1 MRELEKFPSVV
12 SDIMT
17 SPAITVDAEVNVR
30 DASLLMAEKEIGSVI
45 VIERGAPVGIVTK
58 RDIIRKLVSLC
69 LDPCETKVKDIMSKP
84 LITVGKDIGILK
96 AMRKIREHS
105 ITQLVVMDEDTLEG
119 VVSERDVTR
128 GVSIASLGC
137 FSSLLR
143 RRE

>member
-17 SPAITVDAEVNVR
+17 SPAITVNAEVNVR
-30 DASLLMAEKEIGSVI
+30 DAALLMAEKEIGSVI
-45 VIERGAPVGIVTK
+45 VVEKGAPVGIVTK
-58 RDIIRKLVSLC
+58 RDIIHKLVSLC

-84 LITVGKDIGILK
+84 LITIGKDVGILK
-96 AMRKIREHS
+96 AMRQMQEHS
-105 ITQLVVMDEDTLEG
+105 ITQLVVMEGDALEG

-128 GVSIASLGC
+128 GVSIASLGS

-143 RRE
+143 CRE

>member
-1 MRELEKFPSVV
+1 MEKFPSVV
-12 SDIMT
+12 SDIMA

-45 VIERGAPVGIVTK
+45 VIERGTPVGIVTK
-58 RDIIRKLVSLC
+58 RDIICKLVSLC

-84 LITVGKDIGILK
+84 LITVGKDVGILE

>member
-45 VIERGAPVGIVTK
+45 VVERGAPVGIVTK
-58 RDIIRKLVSLC
+58 RDIIRKLVALC

-84 LITVGKDIGILK
+84 LITIGKDIGILK
-96 AMRKIREHS
+96 AMRQMQEHS
-105 ITQLVVMDEDTLEG
+105 ITQLVVMDEDALEG

-128 GVSIASLGC
+128 GVSIASLGS

-143 RRE
+143 CRE

>member
-45 VIERGAPVGIVTK
+45 VVKRGTPVGIVTK
-58 RDIIRKLVSLC
+58 RDIIRKLVALC

-84 LITVGKDIGILK
+84 LITIGKDIGILK
-96 AMRKIREHS
+96 AMRQMQEHS
-105 ITQLVVMDEDTLEG
+105 ITQLVVMDEDALEG

-128 GVSIASLGC
+128 GVSIASLGS

-143 RRE
+143 CRE

>member
-30 DASLLMAEKEIGSVI
+30 DASLLMADKEIGSVI
-45 VIERGAPVGIVTK
+45 VVERGAPVGIVTK
-58 RDIIRKLVSLC
+58 RDIIRKLVALC

-84 LITVGKDIGILK
+84 LITIGKDIGILK
-96 AMRKIREHS
+96 AMRQMQEHS
-105 ITQLVVMDEDTLEG
+105 ITQLVVMDEDALEG

-128 GVSIASLGC
+128 GVSIASLGS

-143 RRE
+143 YRE

>member
-45 VIERGAPVGIVTK
+45 VVERGAPVGIVTK
-58 RDIIRKLVSLC
+58 RDIIRKLVALC
-69 LDPCETKVKDIMSKP
+69 LDPCEITVKDIMSKP
-84 LITVGKDIGILK
+84 LITIGKDVGILK
-96 AMRKIREHS
+96 AMRKMREHS
-105 ITQLVVMDEDTLEG
+105 ITQLVVMDGDAPEG

-128 GVSIASLGC
+128 GVSIASLGS

>member
-1 MRELEKFPSVV
+1 MRELEKVPSVV

-30 DASLLMAEKEIGSVI
+30 DASLLMGDKEIGSVI
-45 VIERGAPVGIVTK
+45 VVERGAPVGIVTK
-58 RDIIRKLVSLC
+58 RDIIRKLVALC

-84 LITVGKDIGILK
+84 LITIGKDIGILK
-96 AMRKIREHS
+96 AMRQMQEHS
-105 ITQLVVMDEDTLEG
+105 ITQLVVMDEDALEG

-128 GVSIASLGC
+128 GVSIASLGS

-143 RRE
+143 CRE

>member
-1 MRELEKFPSVV
+1 MEKFPSVV
-12 SDIMT
+12 SDIMA

-58 RDIIRKLVSLC
+58 RDIIRKLVALC

-84 LITVGKDIGILK
+84 LITVGKDVGILK
-96 AMRKIREHS
+96 AMRKMLEHS
-105 ITQLVVMDEDTLEG
+105 ITQLVVMDGDAPEG

-128 GVSIASLGC
+128 GVSIASLGS

-143 RRE
+143 CRE

>member
-1 MRELEKFPSVV
+1 VRELEKFPSVV
-12 SDIMT
+12 SDIMA

-30 DASLLMAEKEIGSVI
+30 DASLLMADKEIGSVI
-45 VIERGAPVGIVTK
+45 VIERGTPVGIVTK
-58 RDIIRKLVSLC
+58 RDIIRKLVALC

-84 LITVGKDIGILK
+84 LITIGKDVNILE
-96 AMRKIREHS
+96 AMRKMREHA
-105 ITQLVVMDEDTLEG
+105 ITQLVVMDEGVLEG

-128 GVSIASLGC
+128 GVSIASIGS

>member
-30 DASLLMAEKEIGSVI
+30 DASLLMGDKEIGSVI
-45 VIERGAPVGIVTK
+45 VVERGAPVGIVTK
-58 RDIIRKLVSLC
+58 RDIIRKLVALC

-84 LITVGKDIGILK
+84 LITIGKDIGILK
-96 AMRKIREHS
+96 AMRQMQEHS
-105 ITQLVVMDEDTLEG
+105 ITQLVVMDEDALEG

-128 GVSIASLGC
+128 GVSIASLGS

-143 RRE
+143 CRE

>member
-1 MRELEKFPSVV
+1 MEKFPSVV

-17 SPAITVDAEVNVR
+17 SPAITVDAEANVR
-30 DASLLMAEKEIGSVI
+30 DAALLMAEKKIGSVI
-45 VIERGAPVGIVTK
+45 IIEGGTPVGIVTK
-58 RDIIRKLVSLC
+58 RDIIRKLVALC

-84 LITVGKDIGILK
+84 LITIGKDVGILE
-96 AMRKIREHS
+96 AMRKMQEHS
-105 ITQLVVMDEDTLEG
+105 ITQLVVRDGGAPEG

-128 GVSIASLGC
+128 AVSIASLGS

>member
-45 VIERGAPVGIVTK
+45 VVERGAPVGIVTK
-58 RDIIRKLVSLC
+58 RDIIRKLVALC

-84 LITVGKDIGILK
+84 LITIGKDIGILK
-96 AMRKIREHS
+96 AMRQMQEHS
-105 ITQLVVMDEDTLEG
+105 ITQLVVMDEDALEG

-128 GVSIASLGC
+128 GVSIASLGS

-143 RRE
+143 YRE